1 MISIISPAKTLDFS
15 TKTQELPYSIPV
27 FTQEASALMEELKK
41 LNPDDLQGL
50 MSISRPLA
58 DLNYTRF
65 QDWSLPFTAENARQ
79 AILAFKGE
87 VYTGIDA
94 YNLSKDDILYA
105 DNHLQ
110 ILSGLYG
117 VLKPL
122 DLIREYRLEMG
133 TKLQNKKGKNLYEY
147 WGNTITEQIRTAL
160 NAQNCN
166 TLVNLASNEY
176 FKAINTKLLGAE
188 IITPTFK
195 DFKKGSYKVISFYA
209 KKARGLMVRFM
220 IKNRIST
227 IDEIKHFEEEGYFYN
242 DVLSTQK
249 EIVFTRG

>member
-15 TKTQELPYSIPV
+15 TKTLELPYSIPV

-41 LNPDDLQGL
+41 LNPDDLQAL
-50 MSISRPLA
+50 MNISRPLA

-133 TKLQNKKGKNLYEY
+133 TKLQNKKGKNLYEF

-176 FKAINTKLLGAE
+176 FKAINTKLLGAD

-209 KKARGLMVRFM
+209 KKARGLMVRFI

-227 IDEIKHFEEEGYFYN
+227 IDDMKHFEEEGYFYN